1 MLSLISLILK
11 KMLLIIV
18 RFKSIEFET
27 SIIEKQSE
35 TLTTFIPSN
44 YRIKLCI
51 NMSRCVLEKNLIFKS
66 K

>member
-1 MLSLISLILK
+1 
-11 KMLLIIV
+11 MLLIIV
-18 RFKSIEFET
+18 KFKSREFET
-27 SIIEKQSE
+27 SIIEKQSQ

-66 K
+66 KYMLISYLLQI